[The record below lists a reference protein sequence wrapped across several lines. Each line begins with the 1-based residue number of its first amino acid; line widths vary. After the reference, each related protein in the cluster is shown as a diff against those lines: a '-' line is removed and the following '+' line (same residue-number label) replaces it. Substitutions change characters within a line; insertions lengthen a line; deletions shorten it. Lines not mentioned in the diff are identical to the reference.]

1 MKPSRRGGA
10 ALSQRV
16 AFDEPAGTDDGY
28 GGKTPD
34 WAERFRC
41 DAEMRHM
48 GGAEAVRAAREAAV
62 RTFKVRVPACSDL
75 DGLTEA
81 WRMRDVR
88 RGDAYNVR
96 DVDRITDRN
105 WIWLV
110 AEGPLAKQG

>member
-1 MKPSRRGGA
+1 MRKLAGAA
-10 ALSQRV
+10 ALSERV
-16 AFDEPAGTDDGY
+16 AFDEPAGSDDGY
-28 GGKTPD
+28 GGKTPE

-48 GGAEAVRAAREAAV
+48 RGDEALRAAREAGV
-62 RTFKVRVPACSDL
+62 RIFKVRVHACSNL
-75 DGLTEA
+75 SAMTES